1 MTDAFVIETPRLTAG
16 IAVRE
21 PRGFRFYASDRLFQC
36 LDNREFRALR
46 ELRAAVDRLSVGP
59 QDEIGRKRFTC
70 DR

>member
-21 PRGFRFYASDRLFQC
+21 SSGFRFYASDLAFLS
-36 LDNREFRALR
+36 LDNRQFRALR
-46 ELRAAVDRLSVGP
+46 ELRSAVERQAGGP
-59 QDEIGRKRFTC
+59 RELPRKRYNH

>member
-21 PRGFRFYASDRLFQC
+21 PSGFRFYASDMAFLS
-36 LDNREFRALR
+36 LDNRQFRALR
-46 ELRAAVDRLSVGP
+46 ELRSAVDRHADQP
-59 QDEIGRKRFTC
+59 RQTPRKRYNH

>member
-21 PRGFRFYASDRLFQC
+21 SSGFRFYASDKLFQS

-46 ELRAAVDRLSVGP
+46 ELRAAVDRFAARP
-59 QDEIGRKRFTC
+59 EETRRKRFTC
-70 DR
+70 GR

>member
-21 PRGFRFYASDRLFQC
+21 TGGFRFYASDMAFLS

-46 ELRAAVDRLSVGP
+46 DLRSAVDRHADLPRG
-59 QDEIGRKRFTC
+59 GAFRKRYNH

>member
-21 PRGFRFYASDRLFQC
+21 PSGFRFYASDMIFQS

-46 ELRAAVDRLSVGP
+46 DLRAAVDRHAAGP
-59 QDEIGRKRFTC
+59 RETPRKRFTY